1 MIKSDKVIL
10 RALNKIDK
18 GKILEWVNDP
28 EIREL
33 TGGIYPVSEIEHEK
47 WFENRVLDPVN
58 KIFAIQPIDSSNI
71 IGIIGM
77 KNVDFINR
85 NAEIYIYIGD
95 KQYWGNGYGSE
106 SVGKLVE
113 FCFNELNMHRVYLQV
128 FEYNER
134 AIASYRKIGFE
145 TEGMMRE
152 SLYKNGK
159 YHNKIL
165 MSIIKN
171 KFGG

>member
-1 MIKSDKVIL
+1 
-10 RALNKIDK
+10 
-18 GKILEWVNDP
+18 
-28 EIREL
+28 
-33 TGGIYPVSEIEHEK
+33 
-47 WFENRVLDPVN
+47 
-58 KIFAIQPIDSSNI
+58 
-71 IGIIGM
+71 M

>member
-18 GKILEWVNDP
+18 DKILEWVNDA

-33 TGGIYPVSEIEHEK
+33 TGGIYPVSETEHEK
-47 WFENRVLDPVN
+47 WFENRVLDSVN
-58 KIFAIQPIDSSNI
+58 KIFAIQPTDSSNI

-85 NAEIYIYIGD
+85 NAELYIYIGD

-113 FCFNELNMHRVYLQV
+113 FYFNELNMHRIYLQV

-145 TEGMMRE
+145 KEGMMRE

-171 KFGG
+171 KFGR